1 MRNLQIQYDNYF
13 EESPTGAPADL
24 IQLLQEQD
32 IAEKAEYVNL
42 VKSQLEGTDEI
53 TTAEAKIAFM
63 SIDPGI
69 NIEIINTYL
78 SVSFDLEYF
87 KFCWEFY
94 FNCENGVTKF
104 SMVLAKK
111 MQFHWLNLLT
121 IFPSHLF
128 TVCLQ
133 SNQVSDNI
141 TLEKILYFCTQN
153 KFLYFKQ
160 TTLAWINTIDKT
172 SIRLEKQSD
181 C

>member
-1 MRNLQIQYDNYF
+1 MDFQHFWLSDVATLKGYMRNLQIQYDNYF

-78 SVSFDLEYF
+78 SVSFDLEYRGVELIRTMEIVKKSSELAAPCRLKIF
-87 KFCWEFY
+87 ILIYSFHPSIKLSFY
-94 FNCENGVTKF
+94 KRPNIG
-104 SMVLAKK
+104 
-111 MQFHWLNLLT
+111 
-121 IFPSHLF
+121 
-128 TVCLQ
+128 
-133 SNQVSDNI
+133 SN
-141 TLEKILYFCTQN
+141 IL
-153 KFLYFKQ
+153 
-160 TTLAWINTIDKT
+160 
-172 SIRLEKQSD
+172 
-181 C
+181 